1 MKQERGVWQVLL
13 IIFILG
19 ALIGGFIGS
28 VAGGYYFTNKNKFT
42 SSEEKITNITPTQEI
57 YIPSSLGAFEKDI
70 VAVVKKTMPA
80 VVNIST
86 VTLVEDFFF
95 GIYPSSGVGS
105 GFIIDPKGYILTNY
119 HVVER
124 ARKIDVTLSEGK
136 KYSGRV
142 VGYDRRSDLAVIKID
157 ADNLPYLPLGD
168 SDKLE
173 PGQFVIAI
181 GNPFGLNRTVTLGIV
196 SALNRTIIEPN
207 GVRLE
212 NLIQTD
218 AAINPGNSGGPLINI
233 KGEVIGI
240 NTAIKSDAQ
249 GIGFAIP
256 INKAKQ
262 IAEKLIKEGK
272 ITYPW
277 LGIRGY
283 AITTDMLDY
292 IRFPV
297 QKGVVIAEVI
307 PGGPADKA
315 GLRGGNRVIYVDSTQ
330 IIVGG
335 DIIVKIDG
343 KPVESMEELRSE
355 IQKRKVGDIVSITY
369 VRGDKE
375 YTVKIK
381 LEAMPEDLSG

>member
-1 MKQERGVWQVLL
+1 MRRERGIWQVIL

-19 ALIGGFIGS
+19 AIIGGLIGS
-28 VAGGYYFTNKNKFT
+28 VGGYYLINKNKT
-42 SSEEKITNITPTQEI
+42 SSTEISNNILPTQEV
-57 YIPSSLGAFEKDI
+57 YVPSSLGSFEKDI
-70 VAVVKKTMPA
+70 VNVVKKTMPA

-86 VTLVEDFFF
+86 ITLVEDFFF
-95 GIYPSSGVGS
+95 GVYPQSGIGS

-119 HVVER
+119 HVVEG

-136 KYSGRV
+136 KYTGKI
-142 VGYDRRSDLAVIKID
+142 VGYDKRSDLAVIKID
-157 ADNLPYLPLGD
+157 AENLPYLPLGD

-173 PGQFVIAI
+173 PGQFAIAI
-181 GNPFGLNRTVTLGIV
+181 GNPYGLNRTVTLGIV

-256 INKAKQ
+256 INKAKE
-262 IAEKLIKEGK
+262 IANKLIKEGK

-277 LGIRGY
+277 IGIKGY
-283 AITTDMLDY
+283 AITSDMLDY
-292 IRFPV
+292 IKFPV
-297 QKGVVIAEVI
+297 NKGVVIAEVV
-307 PGGPADKA
+307 PGSPADKA
-315 GLRGGNRVIYVDSTQ
+315 GLKGGDRVIYVDGTQ

-335 DIIVKIDG
+335 DIITKIDG
-343 KPVESMEELRSE
+343 KSVESMEDLRSE
-355 IQKRKVGDIVSITY
+355 IQKRKVGDTVEITY
-369 VRGDKE
+369 IRNGKE

-381 LEAMPEDLSG
+381 LEAMPEDISG

>member
-1 MKQERGVWQVLL
+1 MRRERGIWQVIL

-19 ALIGGFIGS
+19 AIIGGLIGS
-28 VAGGYYFTNKNKFT
+28 VGGYYLINNKNKT
-42 SSEEKITNITPTQEI
+42 SSTEISNNILPTQEV
-57 YIPSSLGAFEKDI
+57 YVPSSLGSFEKDI
-70 VAVVKKTMPA
+70 VNVVKKTMPA

-95 GIYPSSGVGS
+95 GVYPQSGIGS

-136 KYSGRV
+136 KYTGKI
-142 VGYDRRSDLAVIKID
+142 VGYDKRSDLAVIKID
-157 ADNLPYLPLGD
+157 AENLPYLPLGD

-173 PGQFVIAI
+173 PGQFAIAI
-181 GNPFGLNRTVTLGIV
+181 GNPYGLNRTVTLGIV

-256 INKAKQ
+256 INKAKE
-262 IAEKLIKEGK
+262 IANKLIKEGK

-277 LGIRGY
+277 IGIRGY
-283 AITTDMLDY
+283 AITSDMLDY
-292 IRFPV
+292 IKFPV
-297 QKGVVIAEVI
+297 NKGVVIAEVV
-307 PGGPADKA
+307 PGSPADKA
-315 GLRGGNRVIYVDSTQ
+315 GLKGGNRVIYVDGTQ

-335 DIIVKIDG
+335 DIITKIDG
-343 KPVESMEELRSE
+343 KSVESMEDLRSE
-355 IQKRKVGDIVSITY
+355 IQKRKVGDTVEITY
-369 VRGDKE
+369 IRNGKE

-381 LEAMPEDLSG
+381 LEAMPEDISG

>member
-1 MKQERGVWQVLL
+1 MAS
-13 IIFILG
+13 FIDY
-19 ALIGGFIGS
+19 IYIGS
-28 VAGGYYFTNKNKFT
+28 PDRRFYWKRRRLLFFTIKILLS
-42 SSEEKITNITPTQEI
+42 SSETKINNVVPTQEV

-70 VAVVKKTMPA
+70 VTVIKKSMPA

-86 VTLVEDFFF
+86 ITLVEDFFF
-95 GIYPSSGVGS
+95 GVYPSSGVGS

-119 HVVER
+119 HVVEG

-136 KYSGRV
+136 KYPGRV
-142 VGYDRRSDLAVIKID
+142 VGYDKRSDLAVIKID
-157 ADNLPYLPLGD
+157 AENLPALPLGD

-173 PGQFVIAI
+173 PGQFAIAI
-181 GNPFGLNRTVTLGIV
+181 GNPYGLNRTVTLGIV
-196 SALNRTIIEPN
+196 SALNRTIVEPN

-262 IAEKLIKEGK
+262 IADKLIKEGK

-277 LGIRGY
+277 IGIRGY
-283 AITTDMLDY
+283 AITPDMLDY
-292 IRFPV
+292 IKFPV
-297 QKGVVIAEVI
+297 NKGVVIAEVV

-315 GLRGGNRVIYVDSTQ
+315 GLKGGNRVIYVDSTQ

-335 DIIVKIDG
+335 DIITKIDG
-343 KPVESMEELRSE
+343 KPVESMEELRAE
-355 IQKRKVGDIVSITY
+355 IQKRKVGDTVVLTY
-369 VRGDKE
+369 IRGGKE
-375 YTVKIK
+375 YTVKVK

>member
-1 MKQERGVWQVLL
+1 MRRERGVWQVLL

-28 VAGGYYFTNKNKFT
+28 VGGYYLLNKNSPA
-42 SSEEKITNITPTQEI
+42 SSETKINNVIPTQEV

-70 VAVVKKTMPA
+70 VAVVKKSMPA

-86 VTLVEDFFF
+86 ITLVEDFFF

-119 HVVER
+119 HVVEG

-142 VGYDRRSDLAVIKID
+142 VGYDKRSDLAVIKID
-157 ADNLPYLPLGD
+157 AENLPALPLGD

-173 PGQFVIAI
+173 PGQFAIAI
-181 GNPFGLNRTVTLGIV
+181 GNPYGLNRTVTLGIV
-196 SALNRTIIEPN
+196 SALNRTIVEPN

-262 IAEKLIKEGK
+262 IADKLIKEGK

-283 AITTDMLDY
+283 AITSDMLDY
-292 IRFPV
+292 IKFPV
-297 QKGVVIAEVI
+297 DKGVVIAEVV
-307 PGGPADKA
+307 PGSPADKA
-315 GLRGGNRVIYVDSTQ
+315 GLKGGDRIIYVDSTQ

-335 DIIVKIDG
+335 DIITKIDG

-355 IQKRKVGDIVSITY
+355 IQKRKVGDTVVITY
-369 VRGDKE
+369 IRSGKE
-375 YTVKIK
+375 YTVKIQ
-381 LEAMPEDLSG
+381 LEAMPDNLSG

>member
-1 MKQERGVWQVLL
+1 MRNEKGVWQVLL

-28 VAGGYYFTNKNKFT
+28 VGGYYVLNKNSSK
-42 SSEEKITNITPTQEI
+42 SSETKITNILPTQEV

-95 GIYPSSGVGS
+95 GVYPSSGVGS

-119 HVVER
+119 HVVEG

-136 KYSGRV
+136 KYSGRI
-142 VGYDRRSDLAVIKID
+142 VGYDRRSDLAVIKIE
-157 ADNLPYLPLGD
+157 ADNLPSLPLGD

-173 PGQFVIAI
+173 PGQFAIAI
-181 GNPFGLNRTVTLGIV
+181 GNPYGLNRTVTLGIV

-262 IAEKLIKEGK
+262 IAERLIKEGK
-272 ITYPW
+272 VTYPW

-283 AITTDMLDY
+283 AITSDMLDY
-292 IRFPV
+292 IKFPV
-297 QKGVVIAEVI
+297 QKGVVIAEVV

-315 GLRGGNRVIYVDSTQ
+315 GLKGGNRVIYVDSTQ

-335 DIIVKIDG
+335 DIITKIDG

-355 IQKRKVGDIVSITY
+355 VQKRKVGDIVIITY
-369 VRGDKE
+369 VRDGKE

-381 LEAMPEDLSG
+381 LEAMPENLSG

>member
-1 MKQERGVWQVLL
+1 MRNERGVWQVLL

-28 VAGGYYFTNKNKFT
+28 VGGYYFLNKNAAKT
-42 SSEEKITNITPTQEI
+42 QESKITNILPTQEV

-119 HVVER
+119 HVVEG

-142 VGYDRRSDLAVIKID
+142 IGYDRRSDLAVIKID
-157 ADNLPYLPLGD
+157 ADNLPSLPLGD

-173 PGQFVIAI
+173 PGQFAIAI
-181 GNPFGLNRTVTLGIV
+181 GNPYGLNRTVTLGIV

-283 AITTDMLDY
+283 AITSDMLDY

-297 QKGVVIAEVI
+297 QKGVVIAEVV

-335 DIIVKIDG
+335 DIITKIDG
-343 KPVESMEELRSE
+343 KPVESMEELRAE
-355 IQKRKVGDIVSITY
+355 VQKRKVGDTVVITY
-369 VRGDKE
+369 IRDGREYNVR
-375 YTVKIK
+375 IK
-381 LEAMPEDLSG
+381 LEAMPENLSG

>member
-1 MKQERGVWQVLL
+1 MNREKGVWQVLL

-28 VAGGYYFTNKNKFT
+28 VGGYYFLHKNSFA
-42 SSEEKITNITPTQEI
+42 SSETKINNVVPTQEV

-70 VAVVKKTMPA
+70 VTVIKKSMPA

-86 VTLVEDFFF
+86 ITLVEDFFF
-95 GIYPSSGVGS
+95 GVYPSSGVGS

-119 HVVER
+119 HVVEG
-124 ARKIDVTLSEGK
+124 AKKIDVTLSEGK
-136 KYSGRV
+136 KYPGRV
-142 VGYDRRSDLAVIKID
+142 VGYDKRSDLAVIKID
-157 ADNLPYLPLGD
+157 AENLPALPLGD

-173 PGQFVIAI
+173 PGQFAIAI
-181 GNPFGLNRTVTLGIV
+181 GNPYGLNRTVTLGIV
-196 SALNRTIIEPN
+196 SALNRTIVEPN

-262 IAEKLIKEGK
+262 IADKLIKEGK

-277 LGIRGY
+277 IGIRGY
-283 AITTDMLDY
+283 AITPDMLDY
-292 IRFPV
+292 IKFPV
-297 QKGVVIAEVI
+297 NKGVVIAEVV
-307 PGGPADKA
+307 PGSPADKA
-315 GLRGGNRVIYVDSTQ
+315 GLKGGNRVIYVDSTQ

-335 DIIVKIDG
+335 DIITKIDG
-343 KPVESMEELRSE
+343 KPVESMEELRAE
-355 IQKRKVGDIVSITY
+355 IQKRKVGDTVVLTY
-369 VRGDKE
+369 IRGGKE
-375 YTVKIK
+375 YTVKVK

>member
-1 MKQERGVWQVLL
+1 MNREKGVWQVLL

-28 VAGGYYFTNKNKFT
+28 VGGYYFLHKN
-42 SSEEKITNITPTQEI
+42 SSASTETKINNIVPTQEV

-70 VAVVKKTMPA
+70 VTVVKKSMPA

-86 VTLVEDFFF
+86 ITLVEDFFF
-95 GIYPSSGVGS
+95 GVYPSSGVGS

-119 HVVER
+119 HVVEG
-124 ARKIDVTLSEGK
+124 AKKIDVTLSEGK
-136 KYSGRV
+136 KYPGRV
-142 VGYDRRSDLAVIKID
+142 VGYDKRSDLAVIKID
-157 ADNLPYLPLGD
+157 AENLPALPLGD

-173 PGQFVIAI
+173 PGQFAIAI
-181 GNPFGLNRTVTLGIV
+181 GNPYGLNRTVTLGIV
-196 SALNRTIIEPN
+196 SALNRTIVEPN

-262 IAEKLIKEGK
+262 IADKLIKEGK

-277 LGIRGY
+277 IGIRGY
-283 AITTDMLDY
+283 AITPDMLDY
-292 IRFPV
+292 IKFPV
-297 QKGVVIAEVI
+297 NKGVVIAEVV

-315 GLRGGNRVIYVDSTQ
+315 GLKGGNRVIYVDSTQ

-335 DIIVKIDG
+335 DIITKIDG
-343 KPVESMEELRSE
+343 KPVESMEELRAE
-355 IQKRKVGDIVSITY
+355 IQKRKVGDTVVLTY
-369 VRGDKE
+369 IRGGKE
-375 YTVKIK
+375 YTVKVK

>member
-1 MKQERGVWQVLL
+1 MRRERGIWQVIL

-19 ALIGGFIGS
+19 AIIGGLIGS
-28 VAGGYYFTNKNKFT
+28 VGGHYLINNKNKT
-42 SSEEKITNITPTQEI
+42 SSTEISNNILPTQEV
-57 YIPSSLGAFEKDI
+57 YVPRSLGSFEKDI
-70 VAVVKKTMPA
+70 VNVVKKTMPA

-95 GIYPSSGVGS
+95 GVYPQSGIGS

-119 HVVER
+119 HVVKG

-136 KYSGRV
+136 KYTGKI
-142 VGYDRRSDLAVIKID
+142 VGYDKRSDLAVIKID
-157 ADNLPYLPLGD
+157 AENLPYLPLGD

-173 PGQFVIAI
+173 PGQFAIAI
-181 GNPFGLNRTVTLGIV
+181 GNPYGLNRTVTLGIV

-256 INKAKQ
+256 INKAKE
-262 IAEKLIKEGK
+262 IANKLIKEGK

-277 LGIRGY
+277 IGIRGY
-283 AITTDMLDY
+283 AITSDMLDY
-292 IRFPV
+292 IKFPV
-297 QKGVVIAEVI
+297 NKGVVIAEVV
-307 PGGPADKA
+307 PGSPADKA
-315 GLRGGNRVIYVDSTQ
+315 GLKGGNRVIYVDGTQ

-335 DIIVKIDG
+335 DIITKIDG
-343 KPVESMEELRSE
+343 KSVESMEALRSE
-355 IQKRKVGDIVSITY
+355 IQKRKVGDTVEITY
-369 VRGDKE
+369 IRNGKE

-381 LEAMPEDLSG
+381 LEAMPEDISG

>member
-1 MKQERGVWQVLL
+1 MRRERGVWQVLL

-28 VAGGYYFTNKNKFT
+28 VGGYYLLNKNSPA
-42 SSEEKITNITPTQEI
+42 SSETKINNVVPTQEV

-70 VAVVKKTMPA
+70 VAVVKKSMPA

-86 VTLVEDFFF
+86 ITLVEDFFF

-119 HVVER
+119 HVVEG

-142 VGYDRRSDLAVIKID
+142 VGYDKRSDLAVIKID
-157 ADNLPYLPLGD
+157 AENLPALPLGD

-173 PGQFVIAI
+173 PGQFAIAI
-181 GNPFGLNRTVTLGIV
+181 GNPYGLNRTVTLGIV
-196 SALNRTIIEPN
+196 SALNRTIVEPN

-240 NTAIKSDAQ
+240 NTA
-249 GIGFAIP
+249 
-256 INKAKQ
+256 NKKRCSRGLDLQ
-262 IAEKLIKEGK
+262 FLLIK
-272 ITYPW
+272 
-277 LGIRGY
+277 
-283 AITTDMLDY
+283 
-292 IRFPV
+292 
-297 QKGVVIAEVI
+297 Q
-307 PGGPADKA
+307 
-315 GLRGGNRVIYVDSTQ
+315 NRLQ
-330 IIVGG
+330 IN
-335 DIIVKIDG
+335 
-343 KPVESMEELRSE
+343 
-355 IQKRKVGDIVSITY
+355 
-369 VRGDKE
+369 
-375 YTVKIK
+375 
-381 LEAMPEDLSG
+381 

>member
-1 MKQERGVWQVLL
+1 MNREKGVWQVLL

-28 VAGGYYFTNKNKFT
+28 VGGYYFLNKN
-42 SSEEKITNITPTQEI
+42 SSASNETKINNIVPTQEV
-57 YIPSSLGAFEKDI
+57 YIPSSLGTFEKDI
-70 VAVVKKTMPA
+70 VTVVKKSMPA

-86 VTLVEDFFF
+86 ITLVEDFFF
-95 GIYPSSGVGS
+95 GVYPSSGVGS

-119 HVVER
+119 HVVEG

-142 VGYDRRSDLAVIKID
+142 VGYDKRSDLAVIKID
-157 ADNLPYLPLGD
+157 AENLPALPLGD

-173 PGQFVIAI
+173 PGQFAIAI
-181 GNPFGLNRTVTLGIV
+181 GNPYGLNRTVTLGIV
-196 SALNRTIIEPN
+196 SALNRTIVEPN

-262 IAEKLIKEGK
+262 IADKLIKEGK

-277 LGIRGY
+277 IGIRGY
-283 AITTDMLDY
+283 AITPDMLDY
-292 IRFPV
+292 IKFPV
-297 QKGVVIAEVI
+297 DKGVVIAEVV
-307 PGGPADKA
+307 PGSPADKA
-315 GLRGGNRVIYVDSTQ
+315 GLKGGNRVIYVDSTQ

-335 DIIVKIDG
+335 DIITKIDG

-355 IQKRKVGDIVSITY
+355 IQKRKVGDTVVLTY
-369 VRGDKE
+369 VRNGKE
-375 YTVKIK
+375 YTVKVK
-381 LEAMPEDLSG
+381 LEAMPENLSG

>member
-1 MKQERGVWQVLL
+1 MRNERGVWQVLL

-28 VAGGYYFTNKNKFT
+28 VGGYYFLNKNTAKVQE
-42 SSEEKITNITPTQEI
+42 SKITNILPTQEV

-119 HVVER
+119 HVVEG

-142 VGYDRRSDLAVIKID
+142 IGYDRRSDLAVIKID
-157 ADNLPYLPLGD
+157 ADNLPSLPLGD

-173 PGQFVIAI
+173 PGQFAIAI
-181 GNPFGLNRTVTLGIV
+181 GNPYGLNRTVTLGII

-283 AITTDMLDY
+283 AITSDMLDY

-297 QKGVVIAEVI
+297 QKGVVIAEVV

-335 DIIVKIDG
+335 DIITKIDG
-343 KPVESMEELRSE
+343 KPVESMEELRAE
-355 IQKRKVGDIVSITY
+355 VQKRKVGDTVVITY
-369 VRGDKE
+369 IRDGKE
-375 YTVKIK
+375 YNVRIK
-381 LEAMPEDLSG
+381 LEAMPENLSG

>member
-1 MKQERGVWQVLL
+1 MNRERGVWQVLL

-28 VAGGYYFTNKNKFT
+28 VGGYYFLNKN
-42 SSEEKITNITPTQEI
+42 SSASNETKINNIVPTQEV
-57 YIPSSLGAFEKDI
+57 YVPSSIGAFEKDI
-70 VAVVKKTMPA
+70 VAVVKKSMPA

-86 VTLVEDFFF
+86 ITLVEDFFF
-95 GIYPSSGVGS
+95 GVYPSSGVGS

-119 HVVER
+119 HVVEG
-124 ARKIDVTLSEGK
+124 AKKIDVTLSEGK
-136 KYSGRV
+136 KYPGRV
-142 VGYDRRSDLAVIKID
+142 VGYDKRSDLAVIKID
-157 ADNLPYLPLGD
+157 AENLPALPLGD

-173 PGQFVIAI
+173 PGQFAIAI
-181 GNPFGLNRTVTLGIV
+181 GNPYGLNRTVTLGIV
-196 SALNRTIIEPN
+196 SALNRTIVEPN

-262 IAEKLIKEGK
+262 IADKLIKEGK

-277 LGIRGY
+277 IGIRGY
-283 AITTDMLDY
+283 AITPDMLDY
-292 IRFPV
+292 IKFPV
-297 QKGVVIAEVI
+297 DKGVVIAEVV
-307 PGGPADKA
+307 PGSPADKA
-315 GLRGGNRVIYVDSTQ
+315 GLKGGNRVIYVDSTQ

-335 DIIVKIDG
+335 DIITKIDG

-355 IQKRKVGDIVSITY
+355 IQKRKVGDTVVLTY
-369 VRGDKE
+369 IRDGKE
-375 YTVKIK
+375 YTVKVK

>member
-1 MKQERGVWQVLL
+1 MNREKGVWQVLL

-28 VAGGYYFTNKNKFT
+28 VGGYYFLNKN
-42 SSEEKITNITPTQEI
+42 SSVQNETKINNIVPTQEV

-70 VAVVKKTMPA
+70 VAVVKKSMPA

-86 VTLVEDFFF
+86 ITLVEDFFF
-95 GIYPSSGVGS
+95 GLYPSSGVGS

-119 HVVER
+119 HVVEG

-136 KYSGRV
+136 KYSGRI
-142 VGYDRRSDLAVIKID
+142 VGYDKRSDLAVIKID
-157 ADNLPYLPLGD
+157 AENLPALPLGD

-173 PGQFVIAI
+173 PGQFAIAI
-181 GNPFGLNRTVTLGIV
+181 GNPYGLNRTVTLGIV
-196 SALNRTIIEPN
+196 SALNRTIVEPN

-277 LGIRGY
+277 IGIRGY
-283 AITTDMLDY
+283 AITPDMLDY
-292 IRFPV
+292 IKFPV
-297 QKGVVIAEVI
+297 NKGVVIAEVV
-307 PGGPADKA
+307 PGSPADKA
-315 GLRGGNRVIYVDSTQ
+315 GLKGGNRVIYMDSTQ

-335 DIIVKIDG
+335 DIITKIDG

-355 IQKRKVGDIVSITY
+355 IQKRKVGDTVVLTY
-369 VRGDKE
+369 VRDGKE
-375 YTVKIK
+375 YTVKVK
-381 LEAMPEDLSG
+381 LEAMPENLSG

>member
-1 MKQERGVWQVLL
+1 MRRERGVWQVLL

-28 VAGGYYFTNKNKFT
+28 VGGYYLLNKNSPA
-42 SSEEKITNITPTQEI
+42 SSETKINNVVPTQEV

-70 VAVVKKTMPA
+70 VAVVKKSMPA

-86 VTLVEDFFF
+86 ITLVEDFFF

-119 HVVER
+119 HVVEG

-142 VGYDRRSDLAVIKID
+142 VGYDKRSDLAVIKID
-157 ADNLPYLPLGD
+157 AENLPALPLGD

-173 PGQFVIAI
+173 PGQFAIAI
-181 GNPFGLNRTVTLGIV
+181 GNPYGLNRTVTLGIV
-196 SALNRTIIEPN
+196 SALNRTIVEPN

-262 IAEKLIKEGK
+262 IADKLIKEGK

-283 AITTDMLDY
+283 AITSDMLDY
-292 IRFPV
+292 IKFPV
-297 QKGVVIAEVI
+297 DKGVVIAEVV
-307 PGGPADKA
+307 PGSPADKA
-315 GLRGGNRVIYVDSTQ
+315 GLKGGDRIIYVDSTQ

-335 DIIVKIDG
+335 DIITKIDG

-355 IQKRKVGDIVSITY
+355 IQKRKVGDTVVITY
-369 VRGDKE
+369 IRSGKE
-375 YTVKIK
+375 YTVKIQ
-381 LEAMPEDLSG
+381 LEAMPDNLSG

>member
-1 MKQERGVWQVLL
+1 MRRERGVWQVLL

-28 VAGGYYFTNKNKFT
+28 VGGYYLLNKNSPA
-42 SSEEKITNITPTQEI
+42 SSETKINNVVPTQEL

-70 VAVVKKTMPA
+70 VAVVKKSMPA

-86 VTLVEDFFF
+86 ITLVEDFFF

-119 HVVER
+119 HVVEG

-142 VGYDRRSDLAVIKID
+142 VGYDKRSDLAVIKID
-157 ADNLPYLPLGD
+157 AENLPALPLGD

-173 PGQFVIAI
+173 PGQFAIAI
-181 GNPFGLNRTVTLGIV
+181 GNPYGLNRTVTLGIV
-196 SALNRTIIEPN
+196 SALNRTIVEPN

-262 IAEKLIKEGK
+262 IADKLIKEGK

-283 AITTDMLDY
+283 AITSDMLDY
-292 IRFPV
+292 IKFPV
-297 QKGVVIAEVI
+297 DKGVVIAEVV
-307 PGGPADKA
+307 PGSPADKA
-315 GLRGGNRVIYVDSTQ
+315 GLKGGDRIIYVDSTQ

-335 DIIVKIDG
+335 DIITKIDG

-355 IQKRKVGDIVSITY
+355 IQKRKVGDTVVITY
-369 VRGDKE
+369 IRSGKE
-375 YTVKIK
+375 YTVKIQ
-381 LEAMPEDLSG
+381 LEAMPDNLSG

>member
-1 MKQERGVWQVLL
+1 MNREKGVWQVLL

-28 VAGGYYFTNKNKFT
+28 VGGYYFLHKNSFA
-42 SSEEKITNITPTQEI
+42 SSETKINNVVPTQEV

-70 VAVVKKTMPA
+70 VTVIKKSMPA

-86 VTLVEDFFF
+86 ITLVEDFFF
-95 GIYPSSGVGS
+95 GVYPSSGVGS

-119 HVVER
+119 HVVEG

-136 KYSGRV
+136 KYPGRV
-142 VGYDRRSDLAVIKID
+142 VGYDKRSDLAVIKID
-157 ADNLPYLPLGD
+157 AENLPALPLGD

-173 PGQFVIAI
+173 PGQFAIAI
-181 GNPFGLNRTVTLGIV
+181 GNPYGLNRTVTLGIV
-196 SALNRTIIEPN
+196 SALNRTIVEPN

-262 IAEKLIKEGK
+262 IADKLIKEGK

-277 LGIRGY
+277 IGIRGY
-283 AITTDMLDY
+283 AITPDMLDY
-292 IRFPV
+292 IKFPV
-297 QKGVVIAEVI
+297 NKGVVIAEVV

-315 GLRGGNRVIYVDSTQ
+315 GLKGGNRVIYVDSTQ

-335 DIIVKIDG
+335 DIITKIDG
-343 KPVESMEELRSE
+343 KPVESMEELRAE
-355 IQKRKVGDIVSITY
+355 IQKIKVGDTVVLTY
-369 VRGDKE
+369 IRGGKE
-375 YTVKIK
+375 YTVKVK

>member
-1 MKQERGVWQVLL
+1 MRRERGIWQVIL

-19 ALIGGFIGS
+19 AIIGGLIGS
-28 VAGGYYFTNKNKFT
+28 VGGYYLINNKNKT
-42 SSEEKITNITPTQEI
+42 SSTEISNNILPTQEV
-57 YIPSSLGAFEKDI
+57 YVPSSLGSFEKDI
-70 VAVVKKTMPA
+70 VNVVKKTMPA

-86 VTLVEDFFF
+86 ITLVEDFFF
-95 GIYPSSGVGS
+95 GVYPQSGIGS

-119 HVVER
+119 HVVEG

-136 KYSGRV
+136 KYTGKI
-142 VGYDRRSDLAVIKID
+142 VGYDKRSDLAVIKID
-157 ADNLPYLPLGD
+157 AENLPYLPLGD

-173 PGQFVIAI
+173 PGQFAIAI
-181 GNPFGLNRTVTLGIV
+181 GNPYGLNRTVTLGIV

-256 INKAKQ
+256 INKAKE
-262 IAEKLIKEGK
+262 IANKLIKEGK

-277 LGIRGY
+277 IGIKGY
-283 AITTDMLDY
+283 AITSDMLDY
-292 IRFPV
+292 IKFPV
-297 QKGVVIAEVI
+297 NKGVVIAEVV
-307 PGGPADKA
+307 PGSPADKA
-315 GLRGGNRVIYVDSTQ
+315 GLKGGNRVIYVDGTQ

-335 DIIVKIDG
+335 DIITKIDG
-343 KPVESMEELRSE
+343 KSVESMEDLRSE
-355 IQKRKVGDIVSITY
+355 IQKRKVGDTVEITY
-369 VRGDKE
+369 IRDGKE

-381 LEAMPEDLSG
+381 LEAMPEDISG

>member
-1 MKQERGVWQVLL
+1 MNREKGVWQVLL

-19 ALIGGFIGS
+19 ALIGSFIGS
-28 VAGGYYFTNKNKFT
+28 VGGYYFLHKNSFA
-42 SSEEKITNITPTQEI
+42 SSETKINNVVPTQEV

-70 VAVVKKTMPA
+70 VTVIKKSMPA

-86 VTLVEDFFF
+86 ITLVEDFFF
-95 GIYPSSGVGS
+95 GVYPSSGVGS

-119 HVVER
+119 HVVEG

-136 KYSGRV
+136 KYPGRV
-142 VGYDRRSDLAVIKID
+142 VGYDKRSDLAVIKID
-157 ADNLPYLPLGD
+157 AENLPALPLGD

-173 PGQFVIAI
+173 PGQFAIAI
-181 GNPFGLNRTVTLGIV
+181 GNPYGLNRTVTLGIV
-196 SALNRTIIEPN
+196 SALNRTIVEPN

-262 IAEKLIKEGK
+262 IADKLIKEGK

-277 LGIRGY
+277 IGIRGY
-283 AITTDMLDY
+283 AITPDMLDY
-292 IRFPV
+292 IKFPV
-297 QKGVVIAEVI
+297 NKGVVIAEVV

-315 GLRGGNRVIYVDSTQ
+315 GLKGGNRVIYVDSTQ

-335 DIIVKIDG
+335 DIITKIDG
-343 KPVESMEELRSE
+343 KPVESMEELRAE
-355 IQKRKVGDIVSITY
+355 IQKRKVGDTVVLTY
-369 VRGDKE
+369 IRGGKE
-375 YTVKIK
+375 YTVKVK

>member
-1 MKQERGVWQVLL
+1 MTRERGIWQVIL

-19 ALIGGFIGS
+19 AIIGGLIGS
-28 VAGGYYFTNKNKFT
+28 VGGYYLINNKNKT
-42 SSEEKITNITPTQEI
+42 SSPEISNNILPTQEV
-57 YIPSSLGAFEKDI
+57 YVPSSLGSFEKDI
-70 VAVVKKTMPA
+70 VNVVKKTMPA

-95 GIYPSSGVGS
+95 GVYPQSGIGS

-119 HVVER
+119 HVVEG

-136 KYSGRV
+136 KYTGKI
-142 VGYDRRSDLAVIKID
+142 VGYDKRSDLAVIKID
-157 ADNLPYLPLGD
+157 AENLPYLPLGD

-173 PGQFVIAI
+173 PGQFAIAI
-181 GNPFGLNRTVTLGIV
+181 GNPYGLNRTVTLGIV

-256 INKAKQ
+256 INKAKE
-262 IAEKLIKEGK
+262 IANKLIKEGK

-277 LGIRGY
+277 IGIRGY
-283 AITTDMLDY
+283 AITSDMLDY
-292 IRFPV
+292 IKFPV
-297 QKGVVIAEVI
+297 NKGVVIAEVV
-307 PGGPADKA
+307 PGSPADKA
-315 GLRGGNRVIYVDSTQ
+315 GLKGGNRVIYVDGTQ

-335 DIIVKIDG
+335 DIITKIDG
-343 KPVESMEELRSE
+343 KSVESMEDLRSE
-355 IQKRKVGDIVSITY
+355 IQKRKVGDTVEITY
-369 VRGDKE
+369 IRNGKE
-375 YTVKIK
+375 YNVKIK
-381 LEAMPEDLSG
+381 LEAMPEDISG

>member
-1 MKQERGVWQVLL
+1 MSRERGVWQLLL

-28 VAGGYYFTNKNKFT
+28 VGGYYLLNKNSFT
-42 SSEEKITNITPTQEI
+42 SSETKITNVIPTQEV

-70 VAVVKKTMPA
+70 IAVVKKSMPA

-86 VTLVEDFFF
+86 ITLIEDFFF

-136 KYSGRV
+136 KYPGRV
-142 VGYDRRSDLAVIKID
+142 VGYDKRSDLAVIKID
-157 ADNLPYLPLGD
+157 AENLPALPLGD

-173 PGQFVIAI
+173 PGQFAIAI
-181 GNPFGLNRTVTLGIV
+181 GNPYGLNRTVTLGIV
-196 SALNRTIIEPN
+196 SALNRTIVEPN

-262 IAEKLIKEGK
+262 IADKLIKEGK

-283 AITTDMLDY
+283 AITSDMLDY
-292 IRFPV
+292 IKFPV
-297 QKGVVIAEVI
+297 DKGVVIAEVV

-315 GLRGGNRVIYVDSTQ
+315 GLKGGNRIIYVDSTQ

-335 DIIVKIDG
+335 DIITKIDG

-355 IQKRKVGDIVSITY
+355 IQKRKVGDTVVITY
-369 VRGDKE
+369 IRGGKE

-381 LEAMPEDLSG
+381 LEAMPENLSG

>member
-1 MKQERGVWQVLL
+1 MRNERGVWQVLL

-28 VAGGYYFTNKNKFT
+28 VGGYYFLNKNAAKT
-42 SSEEKITNITPTQEI
+42 QESKITNILPTQEV

-119 HVVER
+119 HVVEG

-142 VGYDRRSDLAVIKID
+142 IGYDRRSDLAVIKID
-157 ADNLPYLPLGD
+157 ADNLPSLPLGD

-173 PGQFVIAI
+173 PGQFAIAI
-181 GNPFGLNRTVTLGIV
+181 GNPYGLNRTVTLGIV

-283 AITTDMLDY
+283 AITSDMLDY

-297 QKGVVIAEVI
+297 QKGVVIAEVV

-335 DIIVKIDG
+335 DIITKIDG
-343 KPVESMEELRSE
+343 KPVESMEELRAE
-355 IQKRKVGDIVSITY
+355 VQKRKVGDTVVITY
-369 VRGDKE
+369 IRDGKE
-375 YTVKIK
+375 YNVRIK
-381 LEAMPEDLSG
+381 LEAMPENLSG

>member
-1 MKQERGVWQVLL
+1 MRRERGIWQIIL

-19 ALIGGFIGS
+19 AIIGGLIGS
-28 VAGGYYFTNKNKFT
+28 VGGYYLINNKNKT
-42 SSEEKITNITPTQEI
+42 SSKEISNNILPTQEV
-57 YIPSSLGAFEKDI
+57 YVPSSLGSFEKDI
-70 VAVVKKTMPA
+70 VNVVKKTMPA

-95 GIYPSSGVGS
+95 GVYPQSGIGS

-119 HVVER
+119 HVVEG

-136 KYSGRV
+136 KYTGKI
-142 VGYDRRSDLAVIKID
+142 VGYDKRSDLAVIKID
-157 ADNLPYLPLGD
+157 AENLPYLPLGD

-173 PGQFVIAI
+173 PGQFAIAI
-181 GNPFGLNRTVTLGIV
+181 GNPYGLNRTVTLGIV

-256 INKAKQ
+256 INKAKE
-262 IAEKLIKEGK
+262 IANKLIKEGK

-277 LGIRGY
+277 IGIRGY
-283 AITTDMLDY
+283 AITSDMLDY
-292 IRFPV
+292 IKFPV
-297 QKGVVIAEVI
+297 NKGVVIAEVV
-307 PGGPADKA
+307 PRSPADKA
-315 GLRGGNRVIYVDSTQ
+315 GLKGGNRVIYVDGTQ

-335 DIIVKIDG
+335 DIITKIDG
-343 KPVESMEELRSE
+343 KSVESMEDLRSE
-355 IQKRKVGDIVSITY
+355 VQKRKVGDTVEITY
-369 VRGDKE
+369 IRNGKE

-381 LEAMPEDLSG
+381 LEAMPEDISG

>member
-57 YIPSSLGAFEKDI
+57 YIPSSLGAFEKEI

-119 HVVER
+119 HVVAR

-157 ADNLPYLPLGD
+157 ANNLPYLPLGD

-196 SALNRTIIEPN
+196 SALNRTIVEPN

-283 AITTDMLDY
+283 AITTDLLDY
-292 IRFPV
+292 IKFPV

-355 IQKRKVGDIVSITY
+355 IQKRKVGDVVSITY

>member
-1 MKQERGVWQVLL
+1 MRRERGIWQVIL

-19 ALIGGFIGS
+19 AIIGGLIGS
-28 VAGGYYFTNKNKFT
+28 VGGYYLINNKNKT
-42 SSEEKITNITPTQEI
+42 SPTEISNNILPTQEV
-57 YIPSSLGAFEKDI
+57 YVPSSLGSFEKDI
-70 VAVVKKTMPA
+70 VNVVKKTMPA

-95 GIYPSSGVGS
+95 GVYPQSGIGS

-119 HVVER
+119 HVVEG

-136 KYSGRV
+136 KYTGKI
-142 VGYDRRSDLAVIKID
+142 VGYDKRSDLAVIKID
-157 ADNLPYLPLGD
+157 AENLPYLPLSD

-173 PGQFVIAI
+173 PGQFAIAI
-181 GNPFGLNRTVTLGIV
+181 GNPYGLNRTVTLGIV

-256 INKAKQ
+256 INKAKE
-262 IAEKLIKEGK
+262 IANKLIKEGK

-277 LGIRGY
+277 IGIRGY
-283 AITTDMLDY
+283 AITSDMLDY
-292 IRFPV
+292 IKFPV
-297 QKGVVIAEVI
+297 NKGVVIAEVV
-307 PGGPADKA
+307 PGSPADKA
-315 GLRGGNRVIYVDSTQ
+315 GLKGGNRVIYVDGTQ

-335 DIIVKIDG
+335 DIITKIDG
-343 KPVESMEELRSE
+343 KSVESMEDLRSE
-355 IQKRKVGDIVSITY
+355 IQKRKVGDTVEITY
-369 VRGDKE
+369 IRNGKE

-381 LEAMPEDLSG
+381 LEAMPEDISG

>member
-1 MKQERGVWQVLL
+1 MRRERGIWQVIL

-19 ALIGGFIGS
+19 AIIGGLIGS
-28 VAGGYYFTNKNKFT
+28 VGGYYLINNKNKT
-42 SSEEKITNITPTQEI
+42 SSTEISNNILPTQEV
-57 YIPSSLGAFEKDI
+57 YVPSSLGSFEKDI
-70 VAVVKKTMPA
+70 VNVVKKTMPA

-95 GIYPSSGVGS
+95 GVYPQSGIGS

-119 HVVER
+119 HVVEG
-124 ARKIDVTLSEGK
+124 ARKIDVTLSEGR
-136 KYSGRV
+136 KYTGKI
-142 VGYDRRSDLAVIKID
+142 VGYDKRSDLAVIKID
-157 ADNLPYLPLGD
+157 AENLPYLPLGD

-173 PGQFVIAI
+173 PGQFAIAI
-181 GNPFGLNRTVTLGIV
+181 GNPYGLNRTVTLGIV

-256 INKAKQ
+256 INKAKE
-262 IAEKLIKEGK
+262 IANKLIKEGK

-277 LGIRGY
+277 IGIRGY
-283 AITTDMLDY
+283 AITSDMLDY
-292 IRFPV
+292 IKFPV
-297 QKGVVIAEVI
+297 NKGVVIAEVV
-307 PGGPADKA
+307 PGSPADKA
-315 GLRGGNRVIYVDSTQ
+315 GLKGGDRVIYVDGTQ

-335 DIIVKIDG
+335 DIITKIDG
-343 KPVESMEELRSE
+343 KSVESMEDLRSE
-355 IQKRKVGDIVSITY
+355 IQKRKVGDTVEITY
-369 VRGDKE
+369 IRNGKE

-381 LEAMPEDLSG
+381 LEAMPEDISG

>member
-1 MKQERGVWQVLL
+1 MRRERGIWQVIL

-19 ALIGGFIGS
+19 AIIGGLIGS
-28 VAGGYYFTNKNKFT
+28 VGGYYLINNKNKT
-42 SSEEKITNITPTQEI
+42 SSTEISNNILPTQEV
-57 YIPSSLGAFEKDI
+57 YVPSSLGSFEKDI
-70 VAVVKKTMPA
+70 VNVVKKTMPA

-95 GIYPSSGVGS
+95 GVYPQSGIGS

-119 HVVER
+119 HVVEG

-136 KYSGRV
+136 KYTGKI
-142 VGYDRRSDLAVIKID
+142 VGYDKRSDLAVIKID
-157 ADNLPYLPLGD
+157 AENLPYLPLGD

-173 PGQFVIAI
+173 PGQFAIAI
-181 GNPFGLNRTVTLGIV
+181 GNPYGLNRTVTLGIV

-256 INKAKQ
+256 INKAKE
-262 IAEKLIKEGK
+262 IANKLIKEGK

-277 LGIRGY
+277 IGIKGY
-283 AITTDMLDY
+283 AITSDMLDY
-292 IRFPV
+292 IKFPV
-297 QKGVVIAEVI
+297 NKGVVIAEVV
-307 PGGPADKA
+307 PGSPADKA
-315 GLRGGNRVIYVDSTQ
+315 GLKGGDRVIYVDGTQ

-335 DIIVKIDG
+335 DIITKIDG
-343 KPVESMEELRSE
+343 KSVESMEDLRSE
-355 IQKRKVGDIVSITY
+355 IQKRKVGDTVEITY
-369 VRGDKE
+369 IRDGKE

-381 LEAMPEDLSG
+381 LEAMPEDISG

>member
-1 MKQERGVWQVLL
+1 MRRERGIWQVIL

-19 ALIGGFIGS
+19 AIIGGLIGS
-28 VAGGYYFTNKNKFT
+28 VGGYYLINNKNKT
-42 SSEEKITNITPTQEI
+42 SSTEISNNILPTQEV
-57 YIPSSLGAFEKDI
+57 YVPSSLGSFEKDI
-70 VAVVKKTMPA
+70 VNVVKKTMPA

-95 GIYPSSGVGS
+95 GVYPQSGIGS

-119 HVVER
+119 HVVEG

-136 KYSGRV
+136 KYTGKI
-142 VGYDRRSDLAVIKID
+142 VGYDKRSDLAVIKID
-157 ADNLPYLPLGD
+157 AENLPYLPLGD

-173 PGQFVIAI
+173 PGQFAIAI
-181 GNPFGLNRTVTLGIV
+181 GNPYGLNRTVTLGIV

-256 INKAKQ
+256 INKAKE
-262 IAEKLIKEGK
+262 IANKLIKEGK

-277 LGIRGY
+277 IGIRGY
-283 AITTDMLDY
+283 AITSDMLDY
-292 IRFPV
+292 IKFPV
-297 QKGVVIAEVI
+297 NKGVVIAEVV
-307 PGGPADKA
+307 PGSPADKA
-315 GLRGGNRVIYVDSTQ
+315 GLKGGNRVIYVDGTQ

-335 DIIVKIDG
+335 DIITKIDG
-343 KPVESMEELRSE
+343 KSVESMEDLRSE
-355 IQKRKVGDIVSITY
+355 IQKRKVGDTVEITY
-369 VRGDKE
+369 IRNGKE

-381 LEAMPEDLSG
+381 LEAMPEDISG

>member
-1 MKQERGVWQVLL
+1 MRRERGIWQIIL

-19 ALIGGFIGS
+19 AIIGGLIGS
-28 VAGGYYFTNKNKFT
+28 VGGYYLINNKNKT
-42 SSEEKITNITPTQEI
+42 SSKEISNNILPTQEV
-57 YIPSSLGAFEKDI
+57 YVPSSLGSFEKDI
-70 VAVVKKTMPA
+70 VNVVKKTMPA

-95 GIYPSSGVGS
+95 GVYPQSGIGS

-119 HVVER
+119 HVVEG

-136 KYSGRV
+136 KYTGKI
-142 VGYDRRSDLAVIKID
+142 VGYDKRSDLAVIKID
-157 ADNLPYLPLGD
+157 AENLPYLPLGD

-173 PGQFVIAI
+173 PGQFAIAI
-181 GNPFGLNRTVTLGIV
+181 GNPYGLNRTVTLGIV

-256 INKAKQ
+256 INKAKE
-262 IAEKLIKEGK
+262 IANKLIKEGK

-277 LGIRGY
+277 IGIRGY
-283 AITTDMLDY
+283 AITSDMLDY
-292 IRFPV
+292 IKFPV
-297 QKGVVIAEVI
+297 NKGVVIAEVV
-307 PGGPADKA
+307 PGSPADKA
-315 GLRGGNRVIYVDSTQ
+315 GLKGGNRVIYVDGTQ

-335 DIIVKIDG
+335 DIITKIDG
-343 KPVESMEELRSE
+343 KSVESMEDLRSE
-355 IQKRKVGDIVSITY
+355 VQKRKVGDTVEITY
-369 VRGDKE
+369 IRNGKE

-381 LEAMPEDLSG
+381 LEAMPEDISG

>member
-1 MKQERGVWQVLL
+1 MRRERGVWQVLL

-28 VAGGYYFTNKNKFT
+28 VGGYYLLNKNSPA
-42 SSEEKITNITPTQEI
+42 SSETKINNVVPTQEV

-70 VAVVKKTMPA
+70 VAVVKKSMPA

-86 VTLVEDFFF
+86 ITLVEDFFF

-119 HVVER
+119 HVVEG

-142 VGYDRRSDLAVIKID
+142 VGYDKRSDLAVIKID
-157 ADNLPYLPLGD
+157 AENLPALPLGD

-173 PGQFVIAI
+173 PGQFAIAI
-181 GNPFGLNRTVTLGIV
+181 GNPYGLNRTVTLGIV
-196 SALNRTIIEPN
+196 SALNRTIVEPN

-262 IAEKLIKEGK
+262 IADKLIKEGK

-283 AITTDMLDY
+283 AITSDMLDY
-292 IRFPV
+292 IKFPV
-297 QKGVVIAEVI
+297 DKGVVIAEVV
-307 PGGPADKA
+307 PGSPADKA
-315 GLRGGNRVIYVDSTQ
+315 GLKGGDRIIYVESTQ

-335 DIIVKIDG
+335 DIITKIDG

-355 IQKRKVGDIVSITY
+355 IQKRKVGDTVVITY
-369 VRGDKE
+369 IRSGKE
-375 YTVKIK
+375 YTVKIQ
-381 LEAMPEDLSG
+381 LEAMPDNLSG

>member
-42 SSEEKITNITPTQEI
+42 SSEEKIANITPTQEI

-157 ADNLPYLPLGD
+157 ANNLPYLPLGD

-196 SALNRTIIEPN
+196 SALNRTIVEPN

-292 IRFPV
+292 IKFPV

-355 IQKRKVGDIVSITY
+355 IQKRKVGDVVSITY

>member
-1 MKQERGVWQVLL
+1 MRRERGIWQVIL

-19 ALIGGFIGS
+19 AIIGGLIGS
-28 VAGGYYFTNKNKFT
+28 VGGYYLINNKNKT
-42 SSEEKITNITPTQEI
+42 SSTEISNNILPTQEV
-57 YIPSSLGAFEKDI
+57 YVPSSLGSFEKDI
-70 VAVVKKTMPA
+70 VNVVKKTMPA

-95 GIYPSSGVGS
+95 GVYPQSGIGS

-136 KYSGRV
+136 KYTGKI
-142 VGYDRRSDLAVIKID
+142 VGYDKRSDLAVIKID
-157 ADNLPYLPLGD
+157 AENLPYLPLGD

-173 PGQFVIAI
+173 PGQFAIAI
-181 GNPFGLNRTVTLGIV
+181 GNPYGLNRTVTLGIV

-256 INKAKQ
+256 INKAKE
-262 IAEKLIKEGK
+262 IANKLIKEGK

-277 LGIRGY
+277 IGIRGY
-283 AITTDMLDY
+283 AITSDMLDY
-292 IRFPV
+292 IKFPV
-297 QKGVVIAEVI
+297 NKGVVIAEVV
-307 PGGPADKA
+307 PGSPADKA
-315 GLRGGNRVIYVDSTQ
+315 GLKGGNRVIYVDGTQ

-335 DIIVKIDG
+335 DIITKIDG
-343 KPVESMEELRSE
+343 KSVESMEDLRSE
-355 IQKRKVGDIVSITY
+355 IQKRKVGDTVEITY
-369 VRGDKE
+369 IRNGQE

-381 LEAMPEDLSG
+381 LEAMPEDISG